1 MNLMHAKGVL
11 VCPPTVNVVC
21 LRSDLISFE
30 VVVVVAVHSY
40 FVTKHL
46 SDSLVS
52 GNLLSGYLVSGNL
65 LSGYLEYFL
74 DLSYSVI
81 VLIVDSDSKISADW
95 LHTKPA
101 GKASS
106 KDSIV

>member
-21 LRSDLISFE
+21 LNSGLISLE
-30 VVVVVAVHSY
+30 VFVVVADHSY
-40 FVTKHL
+40 FAMKHL

-65 LSGYLEYFL
+65 LSGYLEHCL

-81 VLIVDSDSKISADW
+81 VLIGDSDSLISEVW
-95 LHTKPA
+95 LRTKLA
-101 GKASS
+101 VKASS
-106 KDSIV
+106 KDII

>member
-1 MNLMHAKGVL
+1 MHAKGVL

-21 LRSDLISFE
+21 LNSGLISLE
-30 VVVVVAVHSY
+30 VVVVVADHSC
-40 FVTKHL
+40 FVMKRL

-81 VLIVDSDSKISADW
+81 VLIVDSDSMISEDW

-106 KDSIV
+106 KDSNV

>member
-21 LRSDLISFE
+21 LNSVQISLE
-30 VVVVVAVHSY
+30 VVVADHSC
-40 FVTKHL
+40 FATKHL

-52 GNLLSGYLVSGNL
+52 GNLLSGYLVSGNQ